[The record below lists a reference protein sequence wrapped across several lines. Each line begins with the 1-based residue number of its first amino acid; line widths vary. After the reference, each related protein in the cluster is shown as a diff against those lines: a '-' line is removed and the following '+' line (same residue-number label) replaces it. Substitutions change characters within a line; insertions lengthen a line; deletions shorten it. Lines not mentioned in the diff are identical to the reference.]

1 MYLPENTISVHVF
14 QKFGFPIVLY
24 ARNKCEQTQIN
35 YLESN
40 YQKNKFNTLVIA
52 KWSQDHHIPY
62 TIYHIPYKIFYP
74 NVLSI
79 ITKPVVLHNF
89 IYMKIRGF

>member
-24 ARNKCEQTQIN
+24 ARNKWEQTQIN

-40 YQKNKFNTLVIA
+40 YQKNQFNTLVIA
-52 KWSQDHHIPY
+52 KWSQNH
-62 TIYHIPYKIFYP
+62 HIPYKIFYP

-79 ITKPVVLHNF
+79 ITKPVVFHNF

>member
-14 QKFGFPIVLY
+14 QRFGFPIILY
-24 ARNKCEQTQIN
+24 ARNEWEQTKIK

-40 YQKNKFNTLVIA
+40 YQKNQFNTLVIA
-52 KWSQDHHIPY
+52 KWSQNH
-62 TIYHIPYKIFYP
+62 HIPYKIFYP
-74 NVLSI
+74 SVLSI
-79 ITKPVVLHNF
+79 ITKPVVFHNF